1 MTAKTFCKKGDAR
14 VDMLFF
20 MLNLLLFY
28 VRAALAIGASYERSA
43 VKKNATGDGT
53 EE

>member
-1 MTAKTFCKKGDAR
+1 MTAKTFCKKVDAR

-28 VRAALAIGASYERSA
+28 VRAALAIGVSYERSA
-43 VKKNATGDGT
+43 VKKNATGDGK

>member
-14 VDMLFF
+14 VDMFF

-43 VKKNATGDGT
+43 VKKNATGDGK